1 MENLKLENVRFDGSD
16 IDSKKDNERLTGQIK
31 AIFDLMKD
39 GKFRTLREIED
50 STNFPQ
56 SSISAQLRNLRKER
70 FGSFNIDKRSRGDR
84 ENGLFEYR
92 IVID

>member
-1 MENLKLENVRFDGSD
+1 MRNLSLENVTFDGSD
-16 IDSKKDNERLTGQIK
+16 IDSQKDNARLTGQIK
-31 AIFDLMKD
+31 VIFDLMKD

-50 STNFPQ
+50 LTNFPQ

-70 FGSFNIDKRSRGDR
+70 FGSFDVEKISRGDR

-92 IVID
+92 ILI